1 MNWEVKTMRSV
12 TSYFNRDLL
21 RGALLRTWPLWAAY
35 TLIWLFL
42 LPVTLF
48 IHLSDRHIVYS
59 RPTLSYE
66 LLNTGLSS
74 GVMMAAVFGIFF
86 AMAMFAYL
94 TSPRATN
101 GMHAMPIRREGL
113 FLTHYLAGLFC
124 QVVTLLVS
132 FALAALVTA
141 AFGVFDGYAVGT
153 GLLLCVLLVLFFYS
167 FGVLCMVCVGQILAG
182 AVFYGILNFL
192 FVGMEALLRSF
203 AGNFLYGYDG
213 RSSAFSTA
221 PLSPLVEIVRSL
233 SVVYVYDD
241 AGTRFGTSYY
251 SMTYD
256 GIDPIGPIGVRV
268 FGLGTLAAYA
278 AAGLVLAALALLL
291 YRKRR
296 SEMTGNTVAIGWLR
310 PVFKYGVALCS
321 AFSLGQLLSYFVF
334 ELTDSTYTAG
344 ALIGTIA
351 CMIFAGLIGYYAAEM
366 LLKKS
371 FRVFKTSWK
380 GALATSAVLILIG
393 LSFPLDLT
401 GYQTRV
407 PEQSDIVSATVNLY
421 GGNVSGSFDLS
432 GQESIALLRDAH
444 CAVITD
450 KARQTEY
457 NRRYVPFDGD
467 TCTLRITYEL
477 ADGTELFRTYD
488 LSIDEALLSD
498 PSSPESTLTKL
509 ANCTEITRARV
520 LGGWV
525 PDNLEELRITGGY
538 LNCSYYSDGKY
549 SHSQEAEL
557 NAAQANSAFT
567 ALMQDCAAGSIES
580 ADLFTADEND
590 CEYYLSLELWY
601 FDPSDNEVRASAATH
616 AGEDLYNGS
625 FYLRVTPG
633 MVSTLRVLRGLDLIE
648 LP

>member
-1 MNWEVKTMRSV
+1 MRSV

-407 PEQSDIVSATVNLY
+407 PEQNDIVSATVNLY

-601 FDPSDNEVRASAATH
+601 FDPSDNEVRASAAAH

>member
-1 MNWEVKTMRSV
+1 MRSV

-141 AFGVFDGYAVGT
+141 AFGVFDGYAVGM

-477 ADGTELFRTYD
+477 ADGTELFRSYD

-601 FDPSDNEVRASAATH
+601 FDPSDNEARASAAAH

>member
-1 MNWEVKTMRSV
+1 MRSV
-12 TSYFNRDLL
+12 TSYFNRELL
-21 RGALLRTWPLWAAY
+21 RGALQRTWPLWAAY
-35 TLIWLFL
+35 TLIWLLL

-48 IHLSDRHIVYS
+48 IRLSDRHIVYS

-66 LLNTGLSS
+66 LLSTGLPS

-94 TSPRATN
+94 TNPRATN

-141 AFGVFDGYAVGT
+141 AFGVFDGYAVGM

-192 FVGMEALLRSF
+192 FVGMEVLLRSF

-221 PLSPLVEIVRSL
+221 PLSPPVEIASSL
-233 SVVYVYDD
+233 SVSYV
-241 AGTRFGTSYY
+241 
-251 SMTYD
+251 YD
-256 GIDPIGPIGVRV
+256 GIDPIGVRV
-268 FGLGTLAAYA
+268 LYLGTFAAYA

-407 PEQSDIVSATVNLY
+407 PEQNDIVSATVNLY
-421 GGNVSGSFDLS
+421 GGNVSGSFNLS

-467 TCTLRITYEL
+467 TCMLRITYEL
-477 ADGTELFRTYD
+477 ADGTELFRSYD
-488 LSIDEALLSD
+488 LSTDEALLSD
-498 PSSPESTLTKL
+498 PSSPESALTKL

-525 PDNLEELRITGGY
+525 PDHLEELRITGGY

-549 SHSQEAEL
+549 SHNEEAEL

-567 ALMQDCAAGSIES
+567 ALMQDCDAGSIES
-580 ADLFTADEND
+580 ADLFAAEEDD

-601 FDPSDNEVRASAATH
+601 FDPSDSEARASATKH
-616 AGEDLYNGS
+616 TGEELYNGS
-625 FYLRVTPG
+625 FYLRVTPD
-633 MVSTLRVLRGLDLIE
+633 MVSTLRALRGLNLIE

>member
-1 MNWEVKTMRSV
+1 MRSV
-12 TSYFNRDLL
+12 TSYFNRELL
-21 RGALLRTWPLWAAY
+21 RGALQRTWPLWAAY
-35 TLIWLFL
+35 TLIWLLL

-48 IHLSDRHIVYS
+48 IRLSDRHIVYS

-66 LLNTGLSS
+66 LLSTGLPS
-74 GVMMAAVFGIFF
+74 GAMMAAVFGIFF

-94 TSPRATN
+94 TNSRATN

-141 AFGVFDGYAVGT
+141 AFGVFDGYAVGM

-221 PLSPLVEIVRSL
+221 PLSPPVEIASSL
-233 SVVYVYDD
+233 SVSYV
-241 AGTRFGTSYY
+241 
-251 SMTYD
+251 YD
-256 GIDPIGPIGVRV
+256 GIDPIGVRV
-268 FGLGTLAAYA
+268 FHLGTFAAYA

-407 PEQSDIVSATVNLY
+407 PEQSDIVSATVDLY
-421 GGNVSGSFDLS
+421 GGNVSGSFNLS

-467 TCTLRITYEL
+467 TCMLRITYEL
-477 ADGTELFRTYD
+477 ADGTELFRSYD
-488 LSIDEALLSD
+488 LSTDEALLSD
-498 PSSPESTLTKL
+498 PSSPESALTKL

-525 PDNLEELRITGGY
+525 PDHLEELRITGGY

-567 ALMQDCAAGSIES
+567 ALMQDCDAGSIES
-580 ADLFTADEND
+580 ADLFAAEEDD

-601 FDPSDNEVRASAATH
+601 FDPSDSEARASATKH
-616 AGEDLYNGS
+616 TGEELYNGS
-625 FYLRVTPG
+625 FYLRVTPD
-633 MVSTLRVLRGLDLIE
+633 MVSTLRALRGLNLIE

>member
-1 MNWEVKTMRSV
+1 MRSV
-12 TSYFNRDLL
+12 TSYFNRELL
-21 RGALLRTWPLWAAY
+21 RGALQRTWPLWAAY
-35 TLIWLFL
+35 TLIWLLL
-42 LPVTLF
+42 LPVTIF
-48 IHLSDRHIVYS
+48 IRLSDRHIVYS

-66 LLNTGLSS
+66 LLNTGLPT

-94 TSPRATN
+94 TNSRATN

-141 AFGVFDGYAVGT
+141 AFGVFDGYAVGM

-192 FVGMEALLRSF
+192 FVGMEVLLRSF

-221 PLSPLVEIVRSL
+221 PLSPPVEIASSL
-233 SVVYVYDD
+233 SVSYV
-241 AGTRFGTSYY
+241 
-251 SMTYD
+251 YD
-256 GIDPIGPIGVRV
+256 GIDPIGVRV
-268 FGLGTLAAYA
+268 FHLGTFAAYA

-401 GYQTRV
+401 GYQSRV
-407 PEQSDIVSATVNLY
+407 PEQSDIVSATVDLY
-421 GGNVSGSFDLS
+421 GGNVSGSFNLS

-467 TCTLRITYEL
+467 TCMLRITYEL
-477 ADGTELFRTYD
+477 ADGTELFRSYD
-488 LSIDEALLSD
+488 LSTDEALLSD
-498 PSSPESTLTKL
+498 PSSPESALTKL

-525 PDNLEELRITGGY
+525 PDHLEELRITGGY

-549 SHSQEAEL
+549 SHNEEAEL

-567 ALMQDCAAGSIES
+567 ALMQDCDAGSIES
-580 ADLFTADEND
+580 ADLFAAEEDD

-601 FDPSDNEVRASAATH
+601 FDPSDSEARASATKH
-616 AGEDLYNGS
+616 TGEELYNGS
-625 FYLRVTPG
+625 FYLRVTPD
-633 MVSTLRVLRGLDLIE
+633 MVSTLRALRGLNLIE

>member
-1 MNWEVKTMRSV
+1 MRSV
-12 TSYFNRDLL
+12 TSYFNRELL
-21 RGALLRTWPLWAAY
+21 RGALQRTWPLWAAY
-35 TLIWLFL
+35 TLIWLLL

-48 IHLSDRHIVYS
+48 IRLSDRHIVYS

-66 LLNTGLSS
+66 LLSTGLPS

-94 TSPRATN
+94 TNPRATN

-141 AFGVFDGYAVGT
+141 AFGVFDGYAVGM

-192 FVGMEALLRSF
+192 FVGMEVLLRSF

-221 PLSPLVEIVRSL
+221 PLSPPVEIASSL
-233 SVVYVYDD
+233 SVSYV
-241 AGTRFGTSYY
+241 
-251 SMTYD
+251 YD
-256 GIDPIGPIGVRV
+256 GIDPIGVRV
-268 FGLGTLAAYA
+268 LYLGTFAAYA

-421 GGNVSGSFDLS
+421 GGNVRGSFNLS

-457 NRRYVPFDGD
+457 NRRYVPFNGD

-477 ADGTELFRTYD
+477 ADGTELFRSYD
-488 LSIDEALLSD
+488 LSTDEALLSD
-498 PSSPESTLTKL
+498 PSSPESALTKL

-525 PDNLEELRITGGY
+525 PDHLEELRITGGY

-549 SHSQEAEL
+549 SHNEEAEL

-567 ALMQDCAAGSIES
+567 ALMQDCDAGSIES
-580 ADLFTADEND
+580 ADLFAAEEDD

-601 FDPSDNEVRASAATH
+601 FDPSDSEARASATKH
-616 AGEDLYNGS
+616 TGEELYNGS
-625 FYLRVTPG
+625 FYLRVTPD
-633 MVSTLRVLRGLDLIE
+633 MVSTLRALRGLNLIE

>member
-1 MNWEVKTMRSV
+1 MRSV
-12 TSYFNRDLL
+12 TSYFNRELL
-21 RGALLRTWPLWAAY
+21 RGALQRTWPLWAAY
-35 TLIWLFL
+35 TLIWLLL

-48 IHLSDRHIVYS
+48 IRLSDRHIVYS

-66 LLNTGLSS
+66 LLNTGLPT

-94 TSPRATN
+94 TNPRATN

-141 AFGVFDGYAVGT
+141 AFGVFDGYAVGM

-221 PLSPLVEIVRSL
+221 PLSPPVEIASSL
-233 SVVYVYDD
+233 SVSYV
-241 AGTRFGTSYY
+241 
-251 SMTYD
+251 YD
-256 GIDPIGPIGVRV
+256 GIDPIGVRV
-268 FGLGTLAAYA
+268 LYLGTFAAYA

-407 PEQSDIVSATVNLY
+407 PEQSDIVSATVDLY
-421 GGNVSGSFDLS
+421 GGNVSGSFNLS
-432 GQESIALLRDAH
+432 RQESIALLRDAP

-450 KARQTEY
+450 KARQTES
-457 NRRYVPFDGD
+457 NRRYVPFNGD

-477 ADGTELFRTYD
+477 ADGTELFRSYD
-488 LSIDEALLSD
+488 LSTDEALLSD
-498 PSSPESTLTKL
+498 PSSPESALTKL

-525 PDNLEELRITGGY
+525 PDHLEELRITGGY

-549 SHSQEAEL
+549 SHNEEAEL

-567 ALMQDCAAGSIES
+567 ALMQDCDAGSIES
-580 ADLFTADEND
+580 ADLFAAEEDD

-601 FDPSDNEVRASAATH
+601 FDPSDSEARASATKH
-616 AGEDLYNGS
+616 TGEELYNGS
-625 FYLRVTPG
+625 FYLRVTPD
-633 MVSTLRVLRGLDLIE
+633 MVSTLRALRGLNLIE

>member
-1 MNWEVKTMRSV
+1 MRSV
-12 TSYFNRDLL
+12 TSYFNRELL
-21 RGALLRTWPLWAAY
+21 RGALQRTWPLWAAY
-35 TLIWLFL
+35 TLIWLLL

-48 IHLSDRHIVYS
+48 IRLSDRHIVYS

-66 LLNTGLSS
+66 LLSTGLPS
-74 GVMMAAVFGIFF
+74 GAMMAAVFGIFF

-94 TSPRATN
+94 TNSRATN

-141 AFGVFDGYAVGT
+141 AFGVFDGYAVGM

-192 FVGMEALLRSF
+192 FVGMEVLLRSF

-221 PLSPLVEIVRSL
+221 PLSPPVEIASSL
-233 SVVYVYDD
+233 SVSYV
-241 AGTRFGTSYY
+241 
-251 SMTYD
+251 YD
-256 GIDPIGPIGVRV
+256 GIDPIGVRV
-268 FGLGTLAAYA
+268 LYLGTFAAYA

-407 PEQSDIVSATVNLY
+407 PEQSDIVSATVDLY
-421 GGNVSGSFDLS
+421 GGNVSGSFNLS

-467 TCTLRITYEL
+467 TCMLRITYEL
-477 ADGTELFRTYD
+477 ADGTELFRSYD

-498 PSSPESTLTKL
+498 PSSPESALTKL

-525 PDNLEELRITGGY
+525 PDHLEELRITGGY

-549 SHSQEAEL
+549 SHNEEAEL

-567 ALMQDCAAGSIES
+567 ALMQDCDAGSIES
-580 ADLFTADEND
+580 ADLFAAEEDD

-601 FDPSDNEVRASAATH
+601 FDPSDSEARASATKH
-616 AGEDLYNGS
+616 TGEELYNGS
-625 FYLRVTPG
+625 FYLRVTPD
-633 MVSTLRVLRGLDLIE
+633 MVSTLRALRGLNLIE

>member
-1 MNWEVKTMRSV
+1 MRSV
-12 TSYFNRDLL
+12 TSYFNRELL
-21 RGALLRTWPLWAAY
+21 RGALQRTWPLWAAY

-66 LLNTGLSS
+66 LLSTGLPS
-74 GVMMAAVFGIFF
+74 GAMMAAVFGIFF

-94 TSPRATN
+94 TNSRATN

-141 AFGVFDGYAVGT
+141 AFGVFDGYAVGM

-192 FVGMEALLRSF
+192 FVGMEVLLRSF

-221 PLSPLVEIVRSL
+221 PLSPPVEIASSL
-233 SVVYVYDD
+233 SVSYV
-241 AGTRFGTSYY
+241 
-251 SMTYD
+251 YD
-256 GIDPIGPIGVRV
+256 GIDPIGVRV
-268 FGLGTLAAYA
+268 LYLGTFAAYA

-407 PEQSDIVSATVNLY
+407 PEQNDIVSATVNLY
-421 GGNVSGSFDLS
+421 GGNVSGSFNLS

-457 NRRYVPFDGD
+457 NRRYVPFNGD

-477 ADGTELFRTYD
+477 ADGTELFRSYD
-488 LSIDEALLSD
+488 LSTDEALLSD
-498 PSSPESTLTKL
+498 PSSPESALTKL

-525 PDNLEELRITGGY
+525 PDHLEELRITGGY

-567 ALMQDCAAGSIES
+567 ALMQDCDAGSIES
-580 ADLFTADEND
+580 ADLFAAEEDD

-601 FDPSDNEVRASAATH
+601 FDPSDSEARASATKH
-616 AGEDLYNGS
+616 TGEELYNGS
-625 FYLRVTPG
+625 FYLRVTPD
-633 MVSTLRVLRGLDLIE
+633 MVSTLRALRGLNLIE

>member
-1 MNWEVKTMRSV
+1 MQSV
-12 TSYFNRDLL
+12 TSYFNRELL
-21 RGALLRTWPLWAAY
+21 RGALQRTWPLWAAY
-35 TLIWLFL
+35 TLIWLLL

-48 IHLSDRHIVYS
+48 IRLSDRHIVYS

-66 LLNTGLSS
+66 LLSTGLPS
-74 GVMMAAVFGIFF
+74 GAMMAAVFGIFF

-94 TSPRATN
+94 TNSRATN

-141 AFGVFDGYAVGT
+141 AFGVFDGYAVGM

-192 FVGMEALLRSF
+192 FVGMEVLLRSF

-221 PLSPLVEIVRSL
+221 PLSPPVEIASSL
-233 SVVYVYDD
+233 SVSYV
-241 AGTRFGTSYY
+241 
-251 SMTYD
+251 YD
-256 GIDPIGPIGVRV
+256 GIDPIGVRV
-268 FGLGTLAAYA
+268 FHLGTFAAYA

-401 GYQTRV
+401 GYQSRV
-407 PEQSDIVSATVNLY
+407 PEQSDIVSATVDLY
-421 GGNVSGSFDLS
+421 GGNVSGSFNLS

-467 TCTLRITYEL
+467 TCMLRITYEL
-477 ADGTELFRTYD
+477 ADGTELFRSYD
-488 LSIDEALLSD
+488 LSTDEALLSD
-498 PSSPESTLTKL
+498 PSSPESALTKL

-525 PDNLEELRITGGY
+525 PDHLEELRITGGY

-549 SHSQEAEL
+549 SHNEEAEL

-567 ALMQDCAAGSIES
+567 ALMQDCDAGSIES
-580 ADLFTADEND
+580 ADLFAAEEDD

-601 FDPSDNEVRASAATH
+601 FDPSDSEARASATKH
-616 AGEDLYNGS
+616 TGEELYNGS
-625 FYLRVTPG
+625 FYLRVTPD
-633 MVSTLRVLRGLDLIE
+633 MVSTLRALRGLNLIE

>member
-1 MNWEVKTMRSV
+1 MRSV

-407 PEQSDIVSATVNLY
+407 PEQNDIVSATVNLY

-477 ADGTELFRTYD
+477 ADGTELFRSYD

-580 ADLFTADEND
+580 ADLFAADEND

-601 FDPSDNEVRASAATH
+601 FDPSDNEARASAAAH

>member
-1 MNWEVKTMRSV
+1 MRSV
-12 TSYFNRDLL
+12 TSYFNRELL
-21 RGALLRTWPLWAAY
+21 RGALQRTWPLWAAY
-35 TLIWLFL
+35 TLIWLLL

-48 IHLSDRHIVYS
+48 IRLSDRHIVYS

-66 LLNTGLSS
+66 LLSTGLPS

-94 TSPRATN
+94 TNPRATN

-141 AFGVFDGYAVGT
+141 AFGVFDGYAVGM

-192 FVGMEALLRSF
+192 FVGMEVLLRSF

-221 PLSPLVEIVRSL
+221 PLSPPVEIASSL
-233 SVVYVYDD
+233 SVSYV
-241 AGTRFGTSYY
+241 
-251 SMTYD
+251 YD
-256 GIDPIGPIGVRV
+256 GIDPIGVRV
-268 FGLGTLAAYA
+268 LYLGTFAAYA

-380 GALATSAVLILIG
+380 GALATSAILILIG

-407 PEQSDIVSATVNLY
+407 PEQSDIVSATVDLY
-421 GGNVSGSFDLS
+421 GGNVSGSFNLS

-457 NRRYVPFDGD
+457 NRRYVPFNGD

-477 ADGTELFRTYD
+477 ADGTELFRSYD

-498 PSSPESTLTKL
+498 PSSPESALTKL

-525 PDNLEELRITGGY
+525 PDHLEELRITGGY

-567 ALMQDCAAGSIES
+567 ALMQDCDAGSIES
-580 ADLFTADEND
+580 ADLFAAEEDD

-601 FDPSDNEVRASAATH
+601 FDPSDSEARASATKH
-616 AGEDLYNGS
+616 TGEELYNGS
-625 FYLRVTPG
+625 FYLRVTPD
-633 MVSTLRVLRGLDLIE
+633 MVSTLRALRGLNLIE

>member
-1 MNWEVKTMRSV
+1 MRSV
-12 TSYFNRDLL
+12 TSYFNRELL
-21 RGALLRTWPLWAAY
+21 RGALQRTWPLWAAY
-35 TLIWLFL
+35 TLIWLLL

-48 IHLSDRHIVYS
+48 IRLSDRHIVYS

-66 LLNTGLSS
+66 LLSTGLPS
-74 GVMMAAVFGIFF
+74 GAMMAAVFGIFF
-86 AMAMFAYL
+86 AMALFAYL
-94 TSPRATN
+94 TNSRATN

-141 AFGVFDGYAVGT
+141 AFGVFDGYAVGM

-192 FVGMEALLRSF
+192 FVGMEVLLRSF

-221 PLSPLVEIVRSL
+221 PLSPPVEIASSL
-233 SVVYVYDD
+233 SVSYV
-241 AGTRFGTSYY
+241 
-251 SMTYD
+251 YD
-256 GIDPIGPIGVRV
+256 GIDPIGVRV
-268 FGLGTLAAYA
+268 FHLGTFAAYA

-407 PEQSDIVSATVNLY
+407 PEQSDIVSATVDLY
-421 GGNVSGSFDLS
+421 GGNVSGSFNLS

-467 TCTLRITYEL
+467 TCMLRITYEL
-477 ADGTELFRTYD
+477 ADGTELFRSYD
-488 LSIDEALLSD
+488 LSTDEALLSD
-498 PSSPESTLTKL
+498 PSSPESALTKL

-525 PDNLEELRITGGY
+525 PDHLEELRITGGY

-567 ALMQDCAAGSIES
+567 ALMQDCDAGSIES
-580 ADLFTADEND
+580 ADLFAAEEDD

-601 FDPSDNEVRASAATH
+601 FDPSDSEARASATKH
-616 AGEDLYNGS
+616 TGEELYNGS
-625 FYLRVTPG
+625 FYLRVTPD
-633 MVSTLRVLRGLDLIE
+633 MVSTLRALRGLNLIE

>member
-1 MNWEVKTMRSV
+1 MRSV
-12 TSYFNRDLL
+12 TSYFNRELL
-21 RGALLRTWPLWAAY
+21 RGALQRTWPLWAAY
-35 TLIWLFL
+35 TLIWLLL

-48 IHLSDRHIVYS
+48 IRLSDRHIVYS

-66 LLNTGLSS
+66 LLSTGLPS

-94 TSPRATN
+94 TNPRATN

-141 AFGVFDGYAVGT
+141 AFGVFDGYAVGM

-192 FVGMEALLRSF
+192 FVGMEVLLRSF

-221 PLSPLVEIVRSL
+221 PLSPPVEIASSL
-233 SVVYVYDD
+233 SVSYV
-241 AGTRFGTSYY
+241 
-251 SMTYD
+251 YD
-256 GIDPIGPIGVRV
+256 GIDPIGVRV
-268 FGLGTLAAYA
+268 FHLGTFAAYA

-401 GYQTRV
+401 GYQSRV

-421 GGNVSGSFDLS
+421 GGNVSGSFNLS

-457 NRRYVPFDGD
+457 NRRYVPFNGD

-477 ADGTELFRTYD
+477 ADGTELFRSYD
-488 LSIDEALLSD
+488 LSTDEALLSD
-498 PSSPESTLTKL
+498 PSSPESALTKL

-525 PDNLEELRITGGY
+525 PDHLEELRITGGY

-567 ALMQDCAAGSIES
+567 ALMQDCDAGSIES
-580 ADLFTADEND
+580 ADLFAAEEDD

-601 FDPSDNEVRASAATH
+601 FDPSDSEARASATKH
-616 AGEDLYNGS
+616 TGEELYNGS
-625 FYLRVTPG
+625 FYLRVTPD
-633 MVSTLRVLRGLDLIE
+633 MVSTLRALRGLNLIE

>member
-1 MNWEVKTMRSV
+1 MQSV
-12 TSYFNRDLL
+12 TSYFNRELL
-21 RGALLRTWPLWAAY
+21 RGALQRTWPLWAAY
-35 TLIWLFL
+35 TLIWLLL

-48 IHLSDRHIVYS
+48 IRLSDRHIVYS

-66 LLNTGLSS
+66 LLSTGLPS

-94 TSPRATN
+94 TNPRATN

-141 AFGVFDGYAVGT
+141 AFGVFDGYAVGM

-192 FVGMEALLRSF
+192 FVGMEVLLRSF

-221 PLSPLVEIVRSL
+221 PLSPPVEIASSL
-233 SVVYVYDD
+233 SVSYV
-241 AGTRFGTSYY
+241 
-251 SMTYD
+251 YD
-256 GIDPIGPIGVRV
+256 GIDPIGVRV
-268 FGLGTLAAYA
+268 FHLGTFAAYA

-421 GGNVSGSFDLS
+421 GGNVSGSFNLS

-467 TCTLRITYEL
+467 ACTLRITYEL
-477 ADGTELFRTYD
+477 ADGTELFRSYD

-498 PSSPESTLTKL
+498 PSSPESALTKL

-525 PDNLEELRITGGY
+525 PDHLEELRITGGY

-567 ALMQDCAAGSIES
+567 ALMQDCDAGSIES
-580 ADLFTADEND
+580 ADLFAAEEDD

-601 FDPSDNEVRASAATH
+601 FDPSDSEARASATKH
-616 AGEDLYNGS
+616 TGEELYNGS
-625 FYLRVTPG
+625 FYLRVTPD
-633 MVSTLRVLRGLDLIE
+633 MVSTLRALRGLNLIE

>member
-1 MNWEVKTMRSV
+1 MRSV

-94 TSPRATN
+94 TNPRATN

-407 PEQSDIVSATVNLY
+407 PEQNDIVSATVNLY

-525 PDNLEELRITGGY
+525 PDHLEELRITGGY

>member
-1 MNWEVKTMRSV
+1 MRSV
-12 TSYFNRDLL
+12 TSYFNRELL
-21 RGALLRTWPLWAAY
+21 RGALQRTWPLWAAY
-35 TLIWLFL
+35 TLIWLLL

-48 IHLSDRHIVYS
+48 IRLSDRHIVYS

-66 LLNTGLSS
+66 LLSTGLPS
-74 GVMMAAVFGIFF
+74 GAMMAAVFGIFF

-94 TSPRATN
+94 TNSRATN

-141 AFGVFDGYAVGT
+141 AFGVFDGYAVGM

-192 FVGMEALLRSF
+192 FVGMEVLLRSF

-221 PLSPLVEIVRSL
+221 PLSPPVEIASSL
-233 SVVYVYDD
+233 SVSYV
-241 AGTRFGTSYY
+241 
-251 SMTYD
+251 YD
-256 GIDPIGPIGVRV
+256 GIDPIGVRV
-268 FGLGTLAAYA
+268 FHLGTFAAYA

-407 PEQSDIVSATVNLY
+407 PEQSDIVSATVDLY
-421 GGNVSGSFDLS
+421 GGNVSGSFNLS

-467 TCTLRITYEL
+467 TCMLRITYEL
-477 ADGTELFRTYD
+477 ADGTELFRSYD
-488 LSIDEALLSD
+488 LSTDEALLSD
-498 PSSPESTLTKL
+498 PSSPESALTKL

-525 PDNLEELRITGGY
+525 PDHLEELRITGGY

-549 SHSQEAEL
+549 SHNEEAEL

-567 ALMQDCAAGSIES
+567 ALMQDCDAGSIES
-580 ADLFTADEND
+580 ADLFAAEEDD

-601 FDPSDNEVRASAATH
+601 FDPSDSEARASATKH
-616 AGEDLYNGS
+616 TGEELYNGS
-625 FYLRVTPG
+625 FYLRVTPD
-633 MVSTLRVLRGLDLIE
+633 MVSTLRALRGLNLIE

>member
-1 MNWEVKTMRSV
+1 MRSV
-12 TSYFNRDLL
+12 TSYFNRELL
-21 RGALLRTWPLWAAY
+21 RGALQRTWPLWAAY
-35 TLIWLFL
+35 TLIWLLL

-48 IHLSDRHIVYS
+48 IRLSDRHIVYS

-66 LLNTGLSS
+66 LLSTGLPS

-94 TSPRATN
+94 TNPRATN

-141 AFGVFDGYAVGT
+141 AFGVFDGYAVGM

-192 FVGMEALLRSF
+192 FVGMEVLLRSF

-221 PLSPLVEIVRSL
+221 PLSPPVEIASSL
-233 SVVYVYDD
+233 SVSYV
-241 AGTRFGTSYY
+241 
-251 SMTYD
+251 YD
-256 GIDPIGPIGVRV
+256 GIDPIGVRV
-268 FGLGTLAAYA
+268 FHLGTFAAYA

-401 GYQTRV
+401 GYQSRV
-407 PEQSDIVSATVNLY
+407 PEQSDIVSATVDLY
-421 GGNVSGSFDLS
+421 GGNVSGSFNLS

-457 NRRYVPFDGD
+457 NRRYVPFNGD

-477 ADGTELFRTYD
+477 ADGTELFRSYD
-488 LSIDEALLSD
+488 LSTDEALLSD
-498 PSSPESTLTKL
+498 PSSPESALTKL

-525 PDNLEELRITGGY
+525 PDHLEELRITGGY

-567 ALMQDCAAGSIES
+567 ALMQDCDAGSIES
-580 ADLFTADEND
+580 ADLFAAEEDD

-601 FDPSDNEVRASAATH
+601 FDPSDSEARASATKH
-616 AGEDLYNGS
+616 TGEELYNGS
-625 FYLRVTPG
+625 FYLRVTPD
-633 MVSTLRVLRGLDLIE
+633 MVSTLRALRGLNLIE

>member
-1 MNWEVKTMRSV
+1 MRSV
-12 TSYFNRDLL
+12 TSYFNRELL
-21 RGALLRTWPLWAAY
+21 RGALQRTWPLWAAY

-66 LLNTGLSS
+66 LLSTGLPT

-94 TSPRATN
+94 TNPRATN

-141 AFGVFDGYAVGT
+141 AFGVFDGYAVGM

-192 FVGMEALLRSF
+192 FVGMEVLLRSF

-221 PLSPLVEIVRSL
+221 PLSPPVEIASNL
-233 SVVYVYDD
+233 SVSYV
-241 AGTRFGTSYY
+241 
-251 SMTYD
+251 YD
-256 GIDPIGPIGVRV
+256 GIDPIGVRV
-268 FGLGTLAAYA
+268 FHLGTFAAYA

-421 GGNVSGSFDLS
+421 GGNVSGSFNLS

-457 NRRYVPFDGD
+457 NRRYVPFNGD

-477 ADGTELFRTYD
+477 ADGTELFRSYD

-498 PSSPESTLTKL
+498 PSSPESALTKL

-525 PDNLEELRITGGY
+525 PDHLEELRITGGY

-567 ALMQDCAAGSIES
+567 ALMQDCDAGSIES
-580 ADLFTADEND
+580 ADLFAAEEDD

-601 FDPSDNEVRASAATH
+601 FDPSDNEARASAAAH

-633 MVSTLRVLRGLDLIE
+633 MVSTLRVLRGLNLIE

>member
-1 MNWEVKTMRSV
+1 MRSV
-12 TSYFNRDLL
+12 TSYFNRELL
-21 RGALLRTWPLWAAY
+21 RGALQRTWPLWAAY
-35 TLIWLFL
+35 TLIWLLL

-48 IHLSDRHIVYS
+48 IRLSDRHIVYS

-66 LLNTGLSS
+66 LLSTGLPS
-74 GVMMAAVFGIFF
+74 GAMMAAVFGIFF

-94 TSPRATN
+94 TNSRATN

-141 AFGVFDGYAVGT
+141 AFGVFDGYAVGM

-192 FVGMEALLRSF
+192 FVGMEVLLRSF

-221 PLSPLVEIVRSL
+221 PLSPPVEIASSL
-233 SVVYVYDD
+233 SVSYV
-241 AGTRFGTSYY
+241 
-251 SMTYD
+251 YD
-256 GIDPIGPIGVRV
+256 GIDPIGVRV
-268 FGLGTLAAYA
+268 LYLGTFAAYA

-310 PVFKYGVALCS
+310 PVFKYGVAFCS

-401 GYQTRV
+401 GYQSRV
-407 PEQSDIVSATVNLY
+407 PEQSDIVSATVDLY
-421 GGNVSGSFDLS
+421 GGNVSGSFNLS

-477 ADGTELFRTYD
+477 ADGTELFRSYD
-488 LSIDEALLSD
+488 LSTDEALLSD
-498 PSSPESTLTKL
+498 PSSPESALTKL

-525 PDNLEELRITGGY
+525 PDHLEELRITGGY

-567 ALMQDCAAGSIES
+567 ALMQDCDAGSIES
-580 ADLFTADEND
+580 ADLFAAEEDD

-601 FDPSDNEVRASAATH
+601 FDPSDSEARASATKH
-616 AGEDLYNGS
+616 TGEELYNGS
-625 FYLRVTPG
+625 FYLRVTPD
-633 MVSTLRVLRGLDLIE
+633 MVSTLRALRGLNLIE

>member
-233 SVVYVYDD
+233 SVVYVHDD

-256 GIDPIGPIGVRV
+256 GIDPIGVRV
-268 FGLGTLAAYA
+268 FGLATLAAYA

-407 PEQSDIVSATVNLY
+407 PEQNDIVSATVNLY

-477 ADGTELFRTYD
+477 ADGTELFRSYD

-616 AGEDLYNGS
+616 AGEELYNGS

>member
-1 MNWEVKTMRSV
+1 MRSV
-12 TSYFNRDLL
+12 TSYFNRELL
-21 RGALLRTWPLWAAY
+21 RGALQRTWPLWAAY
-35 TLIWLFL
+35 TLIWLLL
-42 LPVTLF
+42 LPVTIF
-48 IHLSDRHIVYS
+48 IRLSDRHIVYS

-66 LLNTGLSS
+66 LLSTGLPS
-74 GVMMAAVFGIFF
+74 GAMMAAVFGIFF
-86 AMAMFAYL
+86 AMALFAYL
-94 TSPRATN
+94 TNSRATN

-141 AFGVFDGYAVGT
+141 AFGVFDGYAVGM

-192 FVGMEALLRSF
+192 FVGMEVLLRSF

-221 PLSPLVEIVRSL
+221 PLSPPVEIASSL
-233 SVVYVYDD
+233 SVSYV
-241 AGTRFGTSYY
+241 
-251 SMTYD
+251 YD
-256 GIDPIGPIGVRV
+256 GIDPIGVRV
-268 FGLGTLAAYA
+268 LYLGTFAAYA

-421 GGNVSGSFDLS
+421 GGNVSGSFNLS

-457 NRRYVPFDGD
+457 NRRYVPFNGD

-477 ADGTELFRTYD
+477 ADGTELFRSYD
-488 LSIDEALLSD
+488 LSTDEALLSD
-498 PSSPESTLTKL
+498 PSSPESALTKL

-525 PDNLEELRITGGY
+525 PDHLEELRITGGY

-549 SHSQEAEL
+549 SHNEEAEL

-567 ALMQDCAAGSIES
+567 ALMQDCDAGSIES
-580 ADLFTADEND
+580 ADLFAAEEDD

-601 FDPSDNEVRASAATH
+601 FDPSDSEARASATKH
-616 AGEDLYNGS
+616 TGEELYNGS
-625 FYLRVTPG
+625 FYLRVTPD
-633 MVSTLRVLRGLDLIE
+633 MVSTLRALRGLNLIE

>member
-1 MNWEVKTMRSV
+1 MRSV
-12 TSYFNRDLL
+12 TSYFNRELL
-21 RGALLRTWPLWAAY
+21 RGALQRTWPLWAAY
-35 TLIWLFL
+35 TLIWLLL
-42 LPVTLF
+42 LPVTIF
-48 IHLSDRHIVYS
+48 IRLSDRHIVYS

-66 LLNTGLSS
+66 LLSTGLPS

-94 TSPRATN
+94 TNPRATN

-141 AFGVFDGYAVGT
+141 AFGVFDGYAVGM

-192 FVGMEALLRSF
+192 FVGMEVLLRSF

-221 PLSPLVEIVRSL
+221 PLSPPVEIASSL
-233 SVVYVYDD
+233 SVSYV
-241 AGTRFGTSYY
+241 
-251 SMTYD
+251 YD
-256 GIDPIGPIGVRV
+256 GIDPIGVRV
-268 FGLGTLAAYA
+268 LYLGTFAAYA

-401 GYQTRV
+401 GYQSRV
-407 PEQSDIVSATVNLY
+407 PEQSDIVSATVDLY
-421 GGNVSGSFDLS
+421 GGNVSGSFNLS

-457 NRRYVPFDGD
+457 NRRYVPFNGD

-477 ADGTELFRTYD
+477 ADGTELFRSYD
-488 LSIDEALLSD
+488 LSTDEALLSD
-498 PSSPESTLTKL
+498 PSSPESALTKL

-525 PDNLEELRITGGY
+525 PDHLEELRITGGY

-567 ALMQDCAAGSIES
+567 ALMQDCDAGSIES
-580 ADLFTADEND
+580 ADLFAAEEDD

-601 FDPSDNEVRASAATH
+601 FDPSDSEARASATKH
-616 AGEDLYNGS
+616 TGEELYNGS
-625 FYLRVTPG
+625 FYLRVTPD
-633 MVSTLRVLRGLDLIE
+633 MVSTLRALRGLNLIE

>member
-1 MNWEVKTMRSV
+1 MRSV
-12 TSYFNRDLL
+12 TSYFNRELL
-21 RGALLRTWPLWAAY
+21 RGALQRTWPLWAAY
-35 TLIWLFL
+35 TLIWLLL

-48 IHLSDRHIVYS
+48 IRLSDRHIVYS

-66 LLNTGLSS
+66 LLSTGLPS
-74 GVMMAAVFGIFF
+74 GAMMAAVFGIFF

-94 TSPRATN
+94 TNSRATN

-141 AFGVFDGYAVGT
+141 AFGVFDGYAVGM

-192 FVGMEALLRSF
+192 FVGMEVLLRSF

-221 PLSPLVEIVRSL
+221 PLSPPVEIASSL
-233 SVVYVYDD
+233 SVSYV
-241 AGTRFGTSYY
+241 
-251 SMTYD
+251 YD
-256 GIDPIGPIGVRV
+256 GIDPIGVRV
-268 FGLGTLAAYA
+268 FHLGTFAAYA

-380 GALATSAVLILIG
+380 GALATSAILILIG

-401 GYQTRV
+401 GYQSRV
-407 PEQSDIVSATVNLY
+407 PEQSDIVSATVDLY
-421 GGNVSGSFDLS
+421 GGNVSGSFNLS

-467 TCTLRITYEL
+467 TCMLRITYEL
-477 ADGTELFRTYD
+477 ADGTELFRSYD
-488 LSIDEALLSD
+488 LSTDEALLSD
-498 PSSPESTLTKL
+498 PSSPESALTKL

-525 PDNLEELRITGGY
+525 PDHLEELRITGGY

-549 SHSQEAEL
+549 SHNEEAEL

-567 ALMQDCAAGSIES
+567 ALMQDCDAGSIES
-580 ADLFTADEND
+580 ADLFAAEEDD

-601 FDPSDNEVRASAATH
+601 FDPSDSEARASATKH
-616 AGEDLYNGS
+616 TGEELYNGS
-625 FYLRVTPG
+625 FYLRVTPD
-633 MVSTLRVLRGLDLIE
+633 MVSTLRALRELNLIE

>member
-1 MNWEVKTMRSV
+1 MQSV
-12 TSYFNRDLL
+12 TSYFNRELL
-21 RGALLRTWPLWAAY
+21 RGALQRTWPLWAAY
-35 TLIWLFL
+35 TLIWLLL

-48 IHLSDRHIVYS
+48 IRLSDRHIVYS

-66 LLNTGLSS
+66 LLSTGLPS

-94 TSPRATN
+94 TNPRATN

-141 AFGVFDGYAVGT
+141 AFGVFDGYAVGM

-221 PLSPLVEIVRSL
+221 PLSPPVEIASSL
-233 SVVYVYDD
+233 SVSYV
-241 AGTRFGTSYY
+241 
-251 SMTYD
+251 YD
-256 GIDPIGPIGVRV
+256 GIDPIGVRV
-268 FGLGTLAAYA
+268 FHLGTFAAYA

-401 GYQTRV
+401 GYQSRV
-407 PEQSDIVSATVNLY
+407 PEQSDIVSATVDLY
-421 GGNVSGSFDLS
+421 GGNVSGSFNLS

-477 ADGTELFRTYD
+477 ADGTELFRSYD

-498 PSSPESTLTKL
+498 PSSPESALTKL

-525 PDNLEELRITGGY
+525 PDHLEELRITGGY

-567 ALMQDCAAGSIES
+567 ALMQDCDAGSIES
-580 ADLFTADEND
+580 ADLFAAEEDD

-601 FDPSDNEVRASAATH
+601 FDPSDSEARASATKH
-616 AGEDLYNGS
+616 TGEELYNGS
-625 FYLRVTPG
+625 FYLRVTPD
-633 MVSTLRVLRGLDLIE
+633 MVSTLRALRGLNLIE

>member
-1 MNWEVKTMRSV
+1 MRSV
-12 TSYFNRDLL
+12 TSYFNRELL
-21 RGALLRTWPLWAAY
+21 RGALQRTWPLWAAY
-35 TLIWLFL
+35 TLIWLLL

-48 IHLSDRHIVYS
+48 IRLSDRHIVYS

-66 LLNTGLSS
+66 LLSTGLPS

-86 AMAMFAYL
+86 AMALFAYL
-94 TSPRATN
+94 TNSRATN

-141 AFGVFDGYAVGT
+141 AFGVFDGYAVGM

-192 FVGMEALLRSF
+192 FVGMEVLLRSF

-221 PLSPLVEIVRSL
+221 PLSPPVEIASSL
-233 SVVYVYDD
+233 SVSYV
-241 AGTRFGTSYY
+241 
-251 SMTYD
+251 YD
-256 GIDPIGPIGVRV
+256 GIDPIGVRV
-268 FGLGTLAAYA
+268 LYLGTFAAYA

-401 GYQTRV
+401 GYQSRV
-407 PEQSDIVSATVNLY
+407 PEQSDIVSATVDLY
-421 GGNVSGSFDLS
+421 GGNVSGSFNLS

-477 ADGTELFRTYD
+477 ADGTELFRSYD
-488 LSIDEALLSD
+488 LSTDEALLSD
-498 PSSPESTLTKL
+498 PSSPESALTKL

-525 PDNLEELRITGGY
+525 PDHLEELRITGGY

-549 SHSQEAEL
+549 SHNQEAEL

-567 ALMQDCAAGSIES
+567 ALMQDCDAGSIES
-580 ADLFTADEND
+580 ADLFAAEEDD

-601 FDPSDNEVRASAATH
+601 FDPSDSEARASATKH
-616 AGEDLYNGS
+616 TGEELYNGS
-625 FYLRVTPG
+625 FYLRVTPD
-633 MVSTLRVLRGLDLIE
+633 MVSTLRALRGLNLIE

>member
-1 MNWEVKTMRSV
+1 MQSV
-12 TSYFNRDLL
+12 TSYFNRELL
-21 RGALLRTWPLWAAY
+21 RGALQRTWPLWAAY
-35 TLIWLFL
+35 TLIWLLL

-48 IHLSDRHIVYS
+48 IRLSDRHIVYS

-66 LLNTGLSS
+66 LLSTGLPS

-94 TSPRATN
+94 TNSRATN

-141 AFGVFDGYAVGT
+141 AFGVFDGYAVGM

-221 PLSPLVEIVRSL
+221 PLSPPVEIASSL
-233 SVVYVYDD
+233 SVSYV
-241 AGTRFGTSYY
+241 
-251 SMTYD
+251 YD
-256 GIDPIGPIGVRV
+256 GIDPIGVRV
-268 FGLGTLAAYA
+268 LYLGTFAAYA

-401 GYQTRV
+401 GYQSRV
-407 PEQSDIVSATVNLY
+407 PEQGDIVSATVDLY
-421 GGNVSGSFDLS
+421 GGNVSGSFNLS

-467 TCTLRITYEL
+467 TCMLRITYEL
-477 ADGTELFRTYD
+477 ADGTELFRSYD

-498 PSSPESTLTKL
+498 PSSPESALTKL

-525 PDNLEELRITGGY
+525 PDHLEELRITGGY

-567 ALMQDCAAGSIES
+567 ALMQDCDAGSIES
-580 ADLFTADEND
+580 ADLFAAEEDD

-601 FDPSDNEVRASAATH
+601 FDPSDSEARASATKH
-616 AGEDLYNGS
+616 TGEELYNGS
-625 FYLRVTPG
+625 FYLRVTPD
-633 MVSTLRVLRGLDLIE
+633 MVSTLRALRGLNLIE

>member
-1 MNWEVKTMRSV
+1 MRSV
-12 TSYFNRDLL
+12 TSYFNRELL
-21 RGALLRTWPLWAAY
+21 RGALQRTWPLWAAY
-35 TLIWLFL
+35 TLIWLLL

-48 IHLSDRHIVYS
+48 IRLSDRHIVYS

-66 LLNTGLSS
+66 LLSTGLPS
-74 GVMMAAVFGIFF
+74 GAMMAAVFGIFF

-94 TSPRATN
+94 TNSRATN

-141 AFGVFDGYAVGT
+141 AFGVFDGYAVGM

-192 FVGMEALLRSF
+192 FVGMEVLLRSF

-221 PLSPLVEIVRSL
+221 PLSPPVEIASSL
-233 SVVYVYDD
+233 SVSYV
-241 AGTRFGTSYY
+241 
-251 SMTYD
+251 YD
-256 GIDPIGPIGVRV
+256 GIDPIGVRV
-268 FGLGTLAAYA
+268 LYLGTFAAYA

-334 ELTDSTYTAG
+334 ELTDSTYTTG

-407 PEQSDIVSATVNLY
+407 PEQSDIVSATVDLY
-421 GGNVSGSFDLS
+421 GGNVSGSFNLS

-457 NRRYVPFDGD
+457 NRRYVPFNGD
-467 TCTLRITYEL
+467 TCMLRITYEL
-477 ADGTELFRTYD
+477 ADGTELFRSYD

-498 PSSPESTLTKL
+498 PSSPESALTKL

-525 PDNLEELRITGGY
+525 PDHLEELRITGGY

-549 SHSQEAEL
+549 SHNEEAEL

-567 ALMQDCAAGSIES
+567 ALMQDCDAGSIES
-580 ADLFTADEND
+580 ADLFAAEEDD
-590 CEYYLSLELWY
+590 CEYCLSLELWY
-601 FDPSDNEVRASAATH
+601 FDPSDSEARASATKH
-616 AGEDLYNGS
+616 TGEELYNGS
-625 FYLRVTPG
+625 FYLRVTPD
-633 MVSTLRVLRGLDLIE
+633 MVSTLRALRGLNLIE

>member
-1 MNWEVKTMRSV
+1 MRSV
-12 TSYFNRDLL
+12 TSYFNRELL
-21 RGALLRTWPLWAAY
+21 RGALQRTWPLWAAY
-35 TLIWLFL
+35 TLIWLLL

-48 IHLSDRHIVYS
+48 IRLSDRHIVYS

-66 LLNTGLSS
+66 LLNTGLPT

-94 TSPRATN
+94 TNSRATN

-141 AFGVFDGYAVGT
+141 AFGVFDGYAVGM

-221 PLSPLVEIVRSL
+221 PLSPPVEIASSL
-233 SVVYVYDD
+233 SVSYV
-241 AGTRFGTSYY
+241 
-251 SMTYD
+251 YD
-256 GIDPIGPIGVRV
+256 GIDPIGVRV
-268 FGLGTLAAYA
+268 FHLGTFAAYA

-310 PVFKYGVALCS
+310 PVFKYGVAFCS

-401 GYQTRV
+401 GYQSRV
-407 PEQSDIVSATVNLY
+407 PEQSDIVSATVDLY
-421 GGNVSGSFDLS
+421 GGNVSGSFNLS

-467 TCTLRITYEL
+467 TCMLRITYEL
-477 ADGTELFRTYD
+477 ADGTELFRSYD

-498 PSSPESTLTKL
+498 PSSPESALTKL
-509 ANCTEITRARV
+509 VNCTEITRARV

-525 PDNLEELRITGGY
+525 PDHLEELRITGGY

-549 SHSQEAEL
+549 SHNEEAEL

-567 ALMQDCAAGSIES
+567 ALMQDCDAGSIES
-580 ADLFTADEND
+580 ADLFAAEEDD

-601 FDPSDNEVRASAATH
+601 FDPSDSEARASATKH
-616 AGEDLYNGS
+616 TGEELYNGS
-625 FYLRVTPG
+625 FYLRVTPD
-633 MVSTLRVLRGLDLIE
+633 MVSTLRALRGLNLIE

>member
-1 MNWEVKTMRSV
+1 MRSV
-12 TSYFNRDLL
+12 TSYFNRELL
-21 RGALLRTWPLWAAY
+21 RGALQRTWPLWAAY
-35 TLIWLFL
+35 TLIWLLL

-48 IHLSDRHIVYS
+48 IRLSDRHIVYS

-66 LLNTGLSS
+66 LLSTGLPS
-74 GVMMAAVFGIFF
+74 GAMMAAVFGIFF

-94 TSPRATN
+94 TNPRATN

-141 AFGVFDGYAVGT
+141 AFGVFDGYAVGM

-192 FVGMEALLRSF
+192 FVGMEVLLRSF

-221 PLSPLVEIVRSL
+221 PLSPPVEIASSL
-233 SVVYVYDD
+233 SVSYV
-241 AGTRFGTSYY
+241 
-251 SMTYD
+251 YD
-256 GIDPIGPIGVRV
+256 GIDPIGVRV
-268 FGLGTLAAYA
+268 FHLGTFAAYA

-401 GYQTRV
+401 GYQSRV
-407 PEQSDIVSATVNLY
+407 PEQSDIVSATVDLY
-421 GGNVSGSFDLS
+421 GGNVSGSFNLS

-457 NRRYVPFDGD
+457 NRRYVPFNGD

-477 ADGTELFRTYD
+477 ADGTELFRSYD
-488 LSIDEALLSD
+488 LSTDEALLSD
-498 PSSPESTLTKL
+498 PSSPESALTKL

-525 PDNLEELRITGGY
+525 PDHLEELRITGGY

-567 ALMQDCAAGSIES
+567 ALMQDCDAGSIES
-580 ADLFTADEND
+580 ADLFAAEEDD

-601 FDPSDNEVRASAATH
+601 FDPSDSEARASATKH
-616 AGEDLYNGS
+616 TGEELYNGS
-625 FYLRVTPG
+625 FYLRVTPD
-633 MVSTLRVLRGLDLIE
+633 MVSTLRALRGLNLIE

>member
-1 MNWEVKTMRSV
+1 MQSV
-12 TSYFNRDLL
+12 TSYFNRELL
-21 RGALLRTWPLWAAY
+21 RGALQRTWPLWAAY
-35 TLIWLFL
+35 TLIWLLL
-42 LPVTLF
+42 LPVTIF
-48 IHLSDRHIVYS
+48 IRLSDRHIVYS

-66 LLNTGLSS
+66 LLNTGLPT

-94 TSPRATN
+94 TNPRATN

-141 AFGVFDGYAVGT
+141 AFGVFDGYAVGM

-221 PLSPLVEIVRSL
+221 PLSPPVEIASSL
-233 SVVYVYDD
+233 SVSYV
-241 AGTRFGTSYY
+241 
-251 SMTYD
+251 YD
-256 GIDPIGPIGVRV
+256 GIDPIGVRV
-268 FGLGTLAAYA
+268 FHLGTFAAYA

-310 PVFKYGVALCS
+310 PVFKYGVAFCS

-421 GGNVSGSFDLS
+421 GGNVSGSFNLS

-477 ADGTELFRTYD
+477 ADGTELFRSYD

-498 PSSPESTLTKL
+498 PSSPESALTKL
-509 ANCTEITRARV
+509 VNCTEITRARV

-525 PDNLEELRITGGY
+525 PDHLEELRITGGY

-557 NAAQANSAFT
+557 NAAQANSAFA
-567 ALMQDCAAGSIES
+567 ALMQDCDAGSIES
-580 ADLFTADEND
+580 ADLFAAEEDD

-601 FDPSDNEVRASAATH
+601 FDPSDSEARASATKH
-616 AGEDLYNGS
+616 TGEELYNGS
-625 FYLRVTPG
+625 FYLRVTPD
-633 MVSTLRVLRGLDLIE
+633 MVSTLRALRGLNLIE

>member
-1 MNWEVKTMRSV
+1 MRSV
-12 TSYFNRDLL
+12 TSYFNRELL
-21 RGALLRTWPLWAAY
+21 RGALQRTWPLWAAY
-35 TLIWLFL
+35 TLIWLLL

-48 IHLSDRHIVYS
+48 IRLSDRHIVYS

-66 LLNTGLSS
+66 LLSTGLPS
-74 GVMMAAVFGIFF
+74 GAMMAAVFGIFF

-94 TSPRATN
+94 TNSRATN

-141 AFGVFDGYAVGT
+141 AFGVFDGYAVGM

-192 FVGMEALLRSF
+192 FVGMEVLLRSF

-221 PLSPLVEIVRSL
+221 PLSPPVEIASSL
-233 SVVYVYDD
+233 SVSYV
-241 AGTRFGTSYY
+241 
-251 SMTYD
+251 YD
-256 GIDPIGPIGVRV
+256 GIDPIGVRV
-268 FGLGTLAAYA
+268 LYLGTFAAYA

-407 PEQSDIVSATVNLY
+407 PEQSDIVSATVDLY
-421 GGNVSGSFDLS
+421 GGNVSGSFNLS

-457 NRRYVPFDGD
+457 NRRYVPFNGD

-477 ADGTELFRTYD
+477 ADGTELFRSYD

-498 PSSPESTLTKL
+498 PSSPESALTKL

-525 PDNLEELRITGGY
+525 PDHLEELRITGGY

-549 SHSQEAEL
+549 SHNEEAEL

-567 ALMQDCAAGSIES
+567 ALMQDCDAGSIES
-580 ADLFTADEND
+580 ADLFAAEEDD

-601 FDPSDNEVRASAATH
+601 FDPSDSEARASATKH
-616 AGEDLYNGS
+616 TGEELYNGS
-625 FYLRVTPG
+625 FYLRVTPD
-633 MVSTLRVLRGLDLIE
+633 MVSTLRALRGLNLIE

>member
-1 MNWEVKTMRSV
+1 MRSV
-12 TSYFNRDLL
+12 TSYFNRELL
-21 RGALLRTWPLWAAY
+21 RGALQRTWPLWAAY
-35 TLIWLFL
+35 TLIWLLL

-48 IHLSDRHIVYS
+48 IRLSDRHIVYS

-66 LLNTGLSS
+66 LLNTGLPT

-94 TSPRATN
+94 TNSRATN

-141 AFGVFDGYAVGT
+141 AFGVFDGYAVGM

-192 FVGMEALLRSF
+192 FVGMEVLLRSF

-221 PLSPLVEIVRSL
+221 PLSPPVEIASSL
-233 SVVYVYDD
+233 SVSYV
-241 AGTRFGTSYY
+241 
-251 SMTYD
+251 YD
-256 GIDPIGPIGVRV
+256 GIDPIGVRV
-268 FGLGTLAAYA
+268 FHLGTFAAYA

-351 CMIFAGLIGYYAAEM
+351 CMIFAGLIGSYAAEM

-401 GYQTRV
+401 GYQSRV
-407 PEQSDIVSATVNLY
+407 PEQGDIVSATVDLY
-421 GGNVSGSFDLS
+421 GGNVSGSFNLS

-457 NRRYVPFDGD
+457 NRRYVPFNGD

-477 ADGTELFRTYD
+477 ADGTELFRSYD

-498 PSSPESTLTKL
+498 PSSPESALTKL

-525 PDNLEELRITGGY
+525 PDHLEELRITGGY

-567 ALMQDCAAGSIES
+567 ALMQDCDAGSIES
-580 ADLFTADEND
+580 ADLFAAEEDD

-601 FDPSDNEVRASAATH
+601 FDPSDSEARASATKH
-616 AGEDLYNGS
+616 TGEELYNGS
-625 FYLRVTPG
+625 FYLRVTPD
-633 MVSTLRVLRGLDLIE
+633 MVSTLRALRGLNLIE

>member
-1 MNWEVKTMRSV
+1 MRSV
-12 TSYFNRDLL
+12 TSYFNRELL
-21 RGALLRTWPLWAAY
+21 RGALQRTWPLWAAY
-35 TLIWLFL
+35 TLIWLLL

-48 IHLSDRHIVYS
+48 IRLSDRHIVYS

-66 LLNTGLSS
+66 LLSTGLPS

-94 TSPRATN
+94 TNSRATN

-141 AFGVFDGYAVGT
+141 AFGVFDGYAVGM

-221 PLSPLVEIVRSL
+221 PLSPPVEIASSL
-233 SVVYVYDD
+233 SVSYV
-241 AGTRFGTSYY
+241 
-251 SMTYD
+251 YD
-256 GIDPIGPIGVRV
+256 GIDPIGVRV
-268 FGLGTLAAYA
+268 FHLGTFAAYA

-401 GYQTRV
+401 GYQSRV
-407 PEQSDIVSATVNLY
+407 PEQSDIVSATVDLY
-421 GGNVSGSFDLS
+421 GGNVSGSFNLS

-467 TCTLRITYEL
+467 TCMLRITYEL
-477 ADGTELFRTYD
+477 ADGTELFRSYD

-498 PSSPESTLTKL
+498 PSSPESALTKL

-525 PDNLEELRITGGY
+525 PDHLEELRITGGY

-567 ALMQDCAAGSIES
+567 ALMQDCDAGSIES
-580 ADLFTADEND
+580 ADLFAAEEDD

-601 FDPSDNEVRASAATH
+601 FDPSDSEARASATKH
-616 AGEDLYNGS
+616 TGEELYNGS
-625 FYLRVTPG
+625 FYLRVTPD
-633 MVSTLRVLRGLDLIE
+633 MVSTLRALRGLNLIE

>member
-1 MNWEVKTMRSV
+1 MRSV
-12 TSYFNRDLL
+12 TSYFNRELL
-21 RGALLRTWPLWAAY
+21 RGALQRTWPLWAAY
-35 TLIWLFL
+35 TLIWLLL

-48 IHLSDRHIVYS
+48 IRLSDRHIVYS

-66 LLNTGLSS
+66 LLSTGLPS
-74 GVMMAAVFGIFF
+74 GAMMAAVFGIFF
-86 AMAMFAYL
+86 AMALFAYL
-94 TSPRATN
+94 TNSRATN

-141 AFGVFDGYAVGT
+141 AFGVFDGYAVGM

-192 FVGMEALLRSF
+192 FVGMEVLLRSF

-221 PLSPLVEIVRSL
+221 PLSPPVEIASSL
-233 SVVYVYDD
+233 SVSYV
-241 AGTRFGTSYY
+241 
-251 SMTYD
+251 YD
-256 GIDPIGPIGVRV
+256 GIDPIGVRV
-268 FGLGTLAAYA
+268 FHLGTFAAYA

-407 PEQSDIVSATVNLY
+407 PEQSDIVSATVDLY
-421 GGNVSGSFDLS
+421 GGNVSGSFNLS

-467 TCTLRITYEL
+467 TCMLRITYEL
-477 ADGTELFRTYD
+477 ADGTELFRSYD
-488 LSIDEALLSD
+488 LSTDEALLSD
-498 PSSPESTLTKL
+498 PSSPESALTKL

-525 PDNLEELRITGGY
+525 PDHLEELRITGGY

-549 SHSQEAEL
+549 SHNEEAEL

-567 ALMQDCAAGSIES
+567 ALMQDCDAGSIES
-580 ADLFTADEND
+580 ADLFAAEEDD

-601 FDPSDNEVRASAATH
+601 FDPSDSEARASATKH
-616 AGEDLYNGS
+616 TGEELYNGS
-625 FYLRVTPG
+625 FYLRVTPD
-633 MVSTLRVLRGLDLIE
+633 MVSTLRALRGLNLIE

>member
-1 MNWEVKTMRSV
+1 MQSV
-12 TSYFNRDLL
+12 TSYFNRELL
-21 RGALLRTWPLWAAY
+21 RGALQRTWPLWAAY
-35 TLIWLFL
+35 TLIWLLL

-48 IHLSDRHIVYS
+48 IRLSDRHIVYS

-66 LLNTGLSS
+66 LLSTGLPS

-94 TSPRATN
+94 TNPRATN

-141 AFGVFDGYAVGT
+141 AFGVFDGYAVGM

-192 FVGMEALLRSF
+192 FVGMEVLLRSF

-221 PLSPLVEIVRSL
+221 PLSPPVEIASSL
-233 SVVYVYDD
+233 SVSYV
-241 AGTRFGTSYY
+241 
-251 SMTYD
+251 YD
-256 GIDPIGPIGVRV
+256 GIDPIGVRV
-268 FGLGTLAAYA
+268 FHLGTFAAYA

-421 GGNVSGSFDLS
+421 GGNVSGSFNLS

-467 TCTLRITYEL
+467 ACTLRITYEL
-477 ADGTELFRTYD
+477 ADGTELFRSYD

-498 PSSPESTLTKL
+498 PSSPESALTKL

-525 PDNLEELRITGGY
+525 PDHLEELRITGGY

-549 SHSQEAEL
+549 SHNEEAEL

-567 ALMQDCAAGSIES
+567 ALMQDCDAGSIES
-580 ADLFTADEND
+580 ADLFAAEEDD

-601 FDPSDNEVRASAATH
+601 FDPSDSEARASATKH
-616 AGEDLYNGS
+616 TGEELYNGS
-625 FYLRVTPG
+625 FYLRVTPD
-633 MVSTLRVLRGLDLIE
+633 MVSTLRALRGLNLIE

>member
-1 MNWEVKTMRSV
+1 MRSV

-241 AGTRFGTSYY
+241 AGTRFGTTYY
-251 SMTYD
+251 SSTYD
-256 GIDPIGPIGVRV
+256 GIDPLGPIGVRV

-407 PEQSDIVSATVNLY
+407 PEQNDIVSATVNLY

-498 PSSPESTLTKL
+498 PSSPESALTKL
-509 ANCTEITRARV
+509 VNCTEITRARV

-549 SHSQEAEL
+549 SHNEEAEL

-567 ALMQDCAAGSIES
+567 ALMQDCDAGSIES
-580 ADLFTADEND
+580 ADLFAAEEDD

-601 FDPSDNEVRASAATH
+601 FDPSDNEARTSATKH
-616 AGEDLYNGS
+616 TGEELYNGS
-625 FYLRVTPG
+625 FYLRVTPD
-633 MVSTLRVLRGLDLIE
+633 MVSTLRALRELNLIE

>member
-1 MNWEVKTMRSV
+1 MRSV
-12 TSYFNRDLL
+12 TSYFNRELL
-21 RGALLRTWPLWAAY
+21 RGALQRTWPLWAAY
-35 TLIWLFL
+35 TLIWLLL

-48 IHLSDRHIVYS
+48 IRLSDRHIVYS

-66 LLNTGLSS
+66 LLSTGLPS
-74 GVMMAAVFGIFF
+74 GAMMAAVFGIFF
-86 AMAMFAYL
+86 AMALFAYL
-94 TSPRATN
+94 TNSRATN

-141 AFGVFDGYAVGT
+141 AFGVFDGYAVGM

-192 FVGMEALLRSF
+192 FVGMEVLLRSF

-221 PLSPLVEIVRSL
+221 PLSPPVEIASSL
-233 SVVYVYDD
+233 SVSYV
-241 AGTRFGTSYY
+241 
-251 SMTYD
+251 YD
-256 GIDPIGPIGVRV
+256 GIDPIGVRV
-268 FGLGTLAAYA
+268 LYLGTFAAYA

-401 GYQTRV
+401 GYQSRV
-407 PEQSDIVSATVNLY
+407 PEQSDIVSATVDLY
-421 GGNVSGSFDLS
+421 GGNVSGSFNLS

-467 TCTLRITYEL
+467 TCMLRITYEL
-477 ADGTELFRTYD
+477 ADGTELFRSYD
-488 LSIDEALLSD
+488 LSTDEALLSD
-498 PSSPESTLTKL
+498 PSSPESALTKL

-525 PDNLEELRITGGY
+525 PDHLEELRITGGY

-549 SHSQEAEL
+549 SHNEEAEL

-567 ALMQDCAAGSIES
+567 ALMQDCDAGSIES
-580 ADLFTADEND
+580 ADLFAAEEDD

-601 FDPSDNEVRASAATH
+601 FDPSDSEARASATKH
-616 AGEDLYNGS
+616 TGEELYNGS

>member
-1 MNWEVKTMRSV
+1 MRSV

-407 PEQSDIVSATVNLY
+407 PEQNDIVSATVNLY

-601 FDPSDNEVRASAATH
+601 FDPSDNEARASAAAH

-625 FYLRVTPG
+625 FYLRVTPD
-633 MVSTLRVLRGLDLIE
+633 MVSTLRALRGLDLIE

>member
-1 MNWEVKTMRSV
+1 MRSV
-12 TSYFNRDLL
+12 TSYFNRELL
-21 RGALLRTWPLWAAY
+21 RGALQRTWPLWAAY

-48 IHLSDRHIVYS
+48 IRLSDRHIVYS

-66 LLNTGLSS
+66 LLNTGLPT

-94 TSPRATN
+94 TNPRATN

-141 AFGVFDGYAVGT
+141 AFGVFDGYAVGM

-192 FVGMEALLRSF
+192 FVGMEVLLRSF

-221 PLSPLVEIVRSL
+221 PLSPPVEIASSL
-233 SVVYVYDD
+233 SVSYV
-241 AGTRFGTSYY
+241 
-251 SMTYD
+251 YD
-256 GIDPIGPIGVRV
+256 GIDPIGVRV
-268 FGLGTLAAYA
+268 LYLGTFAAYA

-401 GYQTRV
+401 GYQSRV
-407 PEQSDIVSATVNLY
+407 PEQSDIVSATVDLY
-421 GGNVSGSFDLS
+421 GGNVSGSFNLS

-467 TCTLRITYEL
+467 TCMLRITYEL
-477 ADGTELFRTYD
+477 ADGTELFRSYD
-488 LSIDEALLSD
+488 LSTDEALLSD
-498 PSSPESTLTKL
+498 PSSPESALTKL

-525 PDNLEELRITGGY
+525 PDHLEELRITGGY

-549 SHSQEAEL
+549 SHNEEAEL

-567 ALMQDCAAGSIES
+567 ALMQDCDAGSIES
-580 ADLFTADEND
+580 ADLFAAEEDD

-601 FDPSDNEVRASAATH
+601 FDPSDSEARASATKH
-616 AGEDLYNGS
+616 TGEELYNGS
-625 FYLRVTPG
+625 FYLRVTPD
-633 MVSTLRVLRGLDLIE
+633 MVSTLRALRGLNLIE